1 MEDIVNYLKK
11 QILVREYLED
21 NPDIIP
27 IKKYS
32 IEPEDVIIPQDDGT
46 CLTYGNVND
55 IMDTKRFKEWYK
67 ERSDVNET
75 TIQN

>member
-1 MEDIVNYLKK
+1 MEDMVNNLKT
-11 QILVREYLED
+11 QRLVREYLED

-32 IEPEDVIIPQDDGT
+32 IEPEDVIIPQEDGT
-46 CLTYGNVND
+46 ILTYGNAND
-55 IMDTKRFKEWYK
+55 IMNTESFEEWYK
-67 ERSDVNET
+67 ERCGKNET

>member
-1 MEDIVNYLKK
+1 MEDMVNNLKT
-11 QILVREYLED
+11 QRLVREYLED

-46 CLTYGNVND
+46 FLTYGSVND
-55 IMDTKRFKEWYK
+55 IINTERFKKWFE
-67 ERSDVNET
+67 ERSDRNET
-75 TIQN
+75 

>member
-46 CLTYGNVND
+46 VLTYGSAND
-55 IMDTKRFKEWYK
+55 IINTERFKKWFE
-67 ERSDVNET
+67 ERSDKNET

>member
-1 MEDIVNYLKK
+1 MEDMINNLKT
-11 QILVREYLED
+11 QRLVREYLED
-21 NPDIIP
+21 NPDIIS

-46 CLTYGNVND
+46 FLTYGSVND
-55 IMDTKRFKEWYK
+55 IINTERFKKWFE
-67 ERSDVNET
+67 ERSDKNET

>member
-46 CLTYGNVND
+46 VLTYGSAND
-55 IMDTKRFKEWYK
+55 IINTERFKKWFE
-67 ERSDVNET
+67 ERSDKNET
-75 TIQN
+75 TVHN

>member
-1 MEDIVNYLKK
+1 MEDMINNLKV
-11 QILVREYLED
+11 QRLIREYLED
-21 NPDIIP
+21 NPNITP
-27 IKKYS
+27 IKKYR
-32 IEPEDVIIPQDDGT
+32 IEPGDVLIPQEDGT
-46 CLTYGNVND
+46 FLTYGNVND

>member
-1 MEDIVNYLKK
+1 MEDMVNNLKT
-11 QILVREYLED
+11 QRLVREYLED

-46 CLTYGNVND
+46 FLTYGSVND
-55 IMDTKRFKEWYK
+55 IINTERFKRWFE
-67 ERSDVNET
+67 ERSDVNEDS
-75 TIQN
+75 IQN

>member
-1 MEDIVNYLKK
+1 MGDMINNLKV
-11 QILVREYLED
+11 QMLIREYLED

-32 IEPEDVIIPQDDGT
+32 IEPGDVLIPQEDGT
-46 CLTYGNVND
+46 VLTYGNVND
-55 IMDTKRFKEWYK
+55 IMDTKRFKKWFE
-67 ERSDVNET
+67 ERSDKNET